1 MRRYKESKKESDMKE
16 RERER
21 KVRPTSAPRGRVYS
35 FFFFFFSQF
44 FKKAVQFETSGR
56 VRLPL
61 FRPGNKRTKKAEK
74 NYDAAKY
81 PTLKI
86 PSFEMCFLKLSVTF
100 GVFSFGVFHR

>member
-1 MRRYKESKKESDMKE
+1 MTQRGKEGVRRYKESKEESDMKERERDRERE

-35 FFFFFFSQF
+35 FFLFFFSQF

-61 FRPGNKRTKKAEK
+61 FRPGNK
-74 NYDAAKY
+74 
-81 PTLKI
+81 
-86 PSFEMCFLKLSVTF
+86 
-100 GVFSFGVFHR
+100 